1 MNRLSGTQLTIIAT
15 LFAGMVLLASVA
27 GGDVTNLESVQLAQ
41 TPTASTYMI
50 TPSGVVQY
58 QEYALEDPK
67 RLVID
72 LVGVKNGVESGK
84 LQVDGRFV
92 SAVRASQF
100 QSEPDLVTRVVFE
113 LAEGTKYKVS
123 RKGMAIEIVFD
134 GPADMMGADLGAT
147 AGPAVAS
154 TDAATKDGAW
164 FEVPEDPGFDSA
176 NPGWADTTKPADA
189 AKPADTPAVAP
200 KNAPAPA
207 ATTPAVAPKNAPAVA
222 PKNAPAVAPKN
233 APAVAPKNAP
243 QVAPKNAPA
252 AVSAPANAA
261 FITDM
266 PAQTP
271 DDDASRWGDV
281 DAAWPQP
288 SEFAAQASPSDEVVT
303 AENTT
308 SRVPAEMSTPLYGTA
323 LSNQPMT
330 IDVQGADIKTVLRSI
345 SEFSGVN
352 IVAAPDVEGPVVI
365 HLKNVPWKEAL
376 DTILRS
382 QGYGWRDD
390 YGIIRVAPIEQL
402 QDDEVKAVTVDRKK
416 EENAP
421 LVTRVVKLNYLSAK
435 EIKAAMDKVTTPRGS
450 VQYEPGTNSV
460 IINEVPTRIDEI
472 AKTIIDMD
480 QKLRQ
485 VEIVAKMVDVDHQYS
500 RELGVSWEALSLKT
514 GNLAGDILAGQ
525 RVPSPF
531 TTVRVGTVQSWG
543 DLNVVLDAMEKDNKA
558 NIISN
563 PKITTA
569 DNKEASILVGKEI
582 PLIVSDE
589 AGNPI
594 TELKKI
600 GVTLRVTPHVNSDG
614 TITMD
619 LHPELSDL
627 SSQATVQ
634 GGIIINLQEADT
646 RVVVRDGETAV
657 IGGLIS
663 DTESKLRTGVP
674 ILKDMPLLGPLFR
687 YESKSVQ
694 KRELI
699 IFVTPKIVG

>member
-15 LFAGMVLLASVA
+15 LFAGVVLLASVA
-27 GGDVTNLESVQLAQ
+27 GGDGTNLESVELAQ
-41 TPTASTYMI
+41 TPTASTYTI

-84 LQVDGRFV
+84 LQVDGHFI

-113 LAEGTKYKVS
+113 LAEGTKYKVT
-123 RKGMAIEIVFD
+123 RKGMAIEVVFE
-134 GPADMMGADLGAT
+134 GAADVMGADLGAT
-147 AGPAVAS
+147 AAPAP
-154 TDAATKDGAW
+154 AATESTTGDGEW
-164 FEVPEDPGFDSA
+164 FEVTDDPA
-176 NPGWADTTKPADA
+176 AAAEPAPAATDA
-189 AKPADTPAVAP
+189 SQPAQTPAVAP
-200 KNAPAPA
+200 KNAPATEPA
-207 ATTPAVAPKNAPAVA
+207 AAPKNAPAPA
-222 PKNAPAVAPKN
+222 PKNAA
-233 APAVAPKNAP
+233 
-243 QVAPKNAPA
+243 APA
-252 AVSAPANAA
+252 AAPGTGNLVGD
-261 FITDM
+261 T

-271 DDDASRWGDV
+271 ADDSAASSSWGDM

-288 SEFAAQASPSDEVVT
+288 SEAEASPSDEVVT
-303 AENTT
+303 APNTP
-308 SRVPAEMSTPLYGTA
+308 SRASAEMSTPLYGSA
-323 LSNQPMT
+323 LANQPMT

-390 YGIIRVAPIEQL
+390 YGIIRVAPIDEL
-402 QDDEVKAVTVDRKK
+402 QENEVKAVTVERKK
-416 EENAP
+416 EEMQS
-421 LVTRVVKLNYLSAK
+421 LTQRVIKLNYLNAREVK
-435 EIKAAMDKVTTPRGS
+435 LAMQKLTTPRGS
-450 VQYEPGTNSV
+450 VEAEVGTNS
-460 IINEVPTRIDEI
+460 IIVSEVPGRIDRI
-472 AKTIIDMD
+472 VATIQEMD
-480 QKLRQ
+480 QRLRQ
-485 VEIVAKMVDVDHQYS
+485 VEIVAKMVDVDRES
-500 RELGVSWEALSLKT
+500 TRELGVNWEAL
-514 GNLAGDILAGQ
+514 NLQVGDFAGDVVTGQALAD
-525 RVPSPF
+525 PF
-531 TTVRVGTVQSWG
+531 GVLRVGTVQSWG
-543 DLNVVLDAMEKDNKA
+543 DLNLIIEALERDNKA
-558 NIISN
+558 NIVSN
-563 PKITTA
+563 PKISTA
-569 DNKEASILVGKEI
+569 DNQEARIMVGKEI

-600 GVTLRVTPHVNSDG
+600 GVILRVTPHVNSDG

-627 SSQATVQ
+627 AQQATVQ
-634 GGIIINLQEADT
+634 GGVIINLQEADT

-663 DTESKLRTGVP
+663 DIQSTLRSGVP
-674 ILKDMPLLGPLFR
+674 VLKDMPLLGALFR
-687 YESKSVQ
+687 YESKTTR